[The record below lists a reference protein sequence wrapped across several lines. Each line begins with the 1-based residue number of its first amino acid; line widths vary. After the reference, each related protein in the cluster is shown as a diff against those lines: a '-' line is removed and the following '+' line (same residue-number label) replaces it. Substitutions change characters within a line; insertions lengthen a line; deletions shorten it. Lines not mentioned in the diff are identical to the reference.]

1 MFLVLQEKNIKMRID
16 LDGKKA
22 LVGGSTGGI
31 GKAIAIELSKCGAD
45 VTLMAR
51 NKEKLKKTINELSKN
66 ENSNHNYIEVDFN
79 NFNDL
84 KIVTADF
91 FKKNTID
98 ILINNTQGPAAGGSL
113 EKNVTDYQN
122 AFDLLFKTHVWITSL
137 ALKGMTLKNWG
148 RIINVASISVKEPLN
163 YLVLSNSM
171 RAALVTWAKSLS
183 IDVAKNSITVNNI
196 LTGYFDTD
204 RIQKLNL
211 EKAKKMKIKPSKVRK
226 AMEDMVPMKRIG
238 DPEEYAYLVCFLASN
253 FSSYITGANIPI
265 DGGLIKSL

>member
-51 NKEKLKKTINELSKN
+51 DKEKLKKTVNELSKN

-84 KIVTADF
+84 KIVTAEF

-98 ILINNTQGPAAGGSL
+98 ILINNTQGPPAGGSL

-122 AFDLLFKTHVWITSL
+122 SFDLLFKTHVWITSL
-137 ALKGMTLKNWG
+137 ALKGMTFKKWG

-171 RAALVTWAKSLS
+171 RAALATWAKSLS
-183 IDVAKNSITVNNI
+183 IDVAKDSITVNNI

-211 EKAKKMKIKPSKVRK
+211 EKAKK
-226 AMEDMVPMKRIG
+226 
-238 DPEEYAYLVCFLASN
+238 
-253 FSSYITGANIPI
+253 
-265 DGGLIKSL
+265 